1 MHARNAAMQIRNPPR
16 CEMCVLA
23 RLLDMRGQNERALR
37 LAKINHDPQSTKT
50 GAKTSRML
58 RSLRALRL

>member
-1 MHARNAAMQIRNPPR
+1 
-16 CEMCVLA
+16 MCVLA

-37 LAKINHDPQSTKT
+37 LAELDHDPLSAGT
-50 GAKTSRML
+50 GAETSRVL